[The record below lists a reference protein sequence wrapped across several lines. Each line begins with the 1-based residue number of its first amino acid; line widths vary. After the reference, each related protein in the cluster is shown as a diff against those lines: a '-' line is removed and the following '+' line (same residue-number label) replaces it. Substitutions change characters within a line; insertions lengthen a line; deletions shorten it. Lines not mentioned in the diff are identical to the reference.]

1 MFVTL
6 DTVHNK
12 GIKVKLYSHCFVIVN
27 FFGIDKVPIFFSK
40 VQNFILKASNVNS
53 RQCNVFTI

>member
-40 VQNFILKASNVNS
+40 VQNRLKVYITFLFNQFILL
-53 RQCNVFTI
+53 F